1 MPPQTFIFWLLT
13 KEHYRV
19 NCLFGNGT
27 KCLLSERWVDPVS
40 IKREMLRFVS
50 EKSSIPL
57 PYFAFHKLSSFL
69 AIHEGIEDFHLPLDY
84 LKCCNFLLE
93 INGTK

>member
-1 MPPQTFIFWLLT
+1 M
-13 KEHYRV
+13 
-19 NCLFGNGT
+19 
-27 KCLLSERWVDPVS
+27 S
-40 IKREMLRFVS
+40 IKRDLLTFLS

-57 PYFAFHKLSSFL
+57 PYFAFHKLSNFL
-69 AIHEGIEDFHLPLDY
+69 AIHEGIEDFRLPLDY